1 MSAPSQPRPQLRSAP
16 ERLSAWFAGLEPQD
30 RRLVVLILV
39 LALALVVAVA
49 AVPLLGRSAAT
60 TRAERANDSFLTRLI
75 PGPEQVRD
83 EGSVPPEVREAAR
96 ALSVPEKV
104 DQLLLLGFRGTD
116 ADEPERRLA
125 RGQLGGLVIAEDN
138 YTGTDE
144 LRGLLRKIRARARR
158 EDRVPPL
165 LMVSQEGGELSAL
178 ADLPPL
184 DTPADTASVEEAA
197 AAALNSARALNR
209 IGIDG
214 VLGPVLDIGA
224 TDGGP
229 LGLRAFSDSGQEVAR
244 YARATVTA
252 YASAGVLSAPLYF
265 PGGLGQAA
273 SSTDQGPTQVS
284 QTLDALRRRNLLP
297 FRVAIDAGAQAVVVG
312 HGLYGTDDFVIPAS
326 SSRFILND
334 LLRDELGFDGP
345 AITDDLAAGAITIPS
360 SSAEAGVASIAA
372 GADMVRLSGPPQEQD
387 RLRAAVLSG
396 VRRGR
401 IPRERLDDAVVRVLE
416 AKRAAGLIADAPPVR
431 RPKAPPRRRARPP
444 VEPTAPRRPGPVPG
458 VDRREGRPAGPGG
471 QPGPAPREPAIPGV
485 RRREGRAPGLG
496 GFKPRPRKPKRRTR
510 FQGRT
515 TRQTAPP
522 GGGFTSPGGTSPGG
536 GFTSP
541 GGTPTYTI
549 PSG

>member
-1 MSAPSQPRPQLRSAP
+1 M
-16 ERLSAWFAGLEPQD
+16 
-30 RRLVVLILV
+30 LILV
-39 LALALVVAVA
+39 LAFALVVAVA
-49 AVPLLGRSAAT
+49 AVPLLGRSGAT
-60 TRAERANDSFLTRLI
+60 TPAERANDSFLTRLI

-83 EGSVPPEVREAAR
+83 EESVPPEVREAAR
-96 ALSVPEKV
+96 ELSVPEKV

-125 RGQLGGLVIAEDN
+125 RGQLGGLVVAEDN
-138 YTGTDE
+138 YTGTDD

-158 EDRVPPL
+158 EDRLPPL

-178 ADLPPL
+178 ADLPPV

-197 AAALNSARALNR
+197 ASALDSARALNR

-229 LGLRAFSDSGQEVAR
+229 LGLRAFSDSAQEVAR

-252 YASAGVLSAPLYF
+252 YASAGVISAPLYF

-273 SSTDQGPTQVS
+273 SSTDQGPSQVS
-284 QTLDALRRRNLLP
+284 LTLDALRRRDLLP
-297 FRVAIDAGAQAVVVG
+297 FKVAIDAGAQAIVVG
-312 HGLYGTDDFVIPAS
+312 HGLYGTDDFVMPAS

-372 GADMVRLSGPPQEQD
+372 GADMLRLSGPPQEQD

-431 RPKAPPRRRARPP
+431 RPKAPRRPARPP

-496 GFKPRPRKPKRRTR
+496 GFRPRPPRPKRRTR
-510 FQGRT
+510 FQSPASP
-515 TRQTAPP
+515 QTAPQ

-536 GFTSP
+536 TSP
-541 GGTPTYTI
+541 GGTSPGGTSPGGTTTYTI